1 MTESMGDGDR
11 RPGVRQHVIG
21 ESADGEGVQG
31 LVRFDLTTP
40 RNDRARQNVFIKFGG
55 FDVQGGG

>member
-1 MTESMGDGDR
+1 MGDGDGQ
-11 RPGVRQHVIG
+11 PGVRQHVVG

-40 RNDRARQNVFIKFGG
+40 RYNCMRQNVFIMFGG
-55 FDVQGGG
+55 FDVQGGE